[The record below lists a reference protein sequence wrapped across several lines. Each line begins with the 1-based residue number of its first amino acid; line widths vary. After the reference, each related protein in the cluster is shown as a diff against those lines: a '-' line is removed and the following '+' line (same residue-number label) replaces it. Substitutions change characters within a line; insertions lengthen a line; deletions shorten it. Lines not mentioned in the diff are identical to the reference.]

1 MAVESIMTVQQKR
14 IQQITNLNQ
23 AVQCRIKWPLGAVS
37 AF

>member
-23 AVQCRIKWPLGAVS
+23 DIHRWIKWPLGAVS